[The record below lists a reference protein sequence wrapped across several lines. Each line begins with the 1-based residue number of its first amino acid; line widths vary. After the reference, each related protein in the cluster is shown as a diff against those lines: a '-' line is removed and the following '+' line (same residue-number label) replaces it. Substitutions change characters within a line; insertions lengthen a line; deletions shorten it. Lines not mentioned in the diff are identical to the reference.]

1 MQMAYI
7 LCRYL
12 KAKPWRYPVAPQR
25 SVSQPRSRP
34 TSLKV
39 GEQVTSL
46 VGSSVGVA
54 TSKASSENLK
64 QNMSPADSTSKD
76 TTPQQPHQL
85 QTHRLFGGYMGS
97 VVTYQDSTVAWL
109 LNDDIY
115 SRVSSTVYQRFAGGG
130 HFGGI
135 KVVRG
140 YTEPGSKP
148 RDAKDTKEE
157 KFDVGTGSRTPTD
170 TNHAGEIQ
178 PHEVS
183 KGDKEAR
190 RKSAPPLN
198 HSQDPSSEGPDMK
211 SPESEIKRQALER
224 DMSSFVSSVKPD
236 DPEKQEEEIRMRDE
250 KEIQD
255 DYRDE
260 ASEEQGREIEHL
272 ILVTHGIGQRLGLRM
287 ESVNFVHD
295 VNVLRKTLK
304 AIYGS
309 SPDLQALNAEVEKL
323 PKNCRVQVLPG

>member
-1 MQMAYI
+1 MQITYNI
-7 LCRYL
+7 RRYL

-25 SVSQPRSRP
+25 SVSQTRSRP

-39 GEQVTSL
+39 GEQINPNAGSG
-46 VGSSVGVA
+46 VGLA
-54 TSKASSENLK
+54 TPKFSSENLK
-64 QNMSPADSTSKD
+64 QTSSSADSTSKD
-76 TTPQQPHQL
+76 TTPQQSHQL

-140 YTEPGSKP
+140 YSEPGSK
-148 RDAKDTKEE
+148 AKDPKDLKEE
-157 KFDVGTGSRTPTD
+157 KADAGKGSRTPTD
-170 TNHAGEIQ
+170 TNHAGELQ
-178 PHEVS
+178 PHDVS
-183 KGDKEAR
+183 KGNKEAR

-198 HSQDPSSEGPDMK
+198 HSQDSSSEGPDIK

-224 DMSSFVSSVKPD
+224 DMSSFVSSAKPD

-304 AIYGS
+304 SIYGS
-309 SPDLQALNAEVEKL
+309 SPDLQALNAEVDKL